1 MKLRD
6 LVGIAL
12 RALLSNKLRSF
23 LTMLGIMIGVGAVVA
38 IMSLGQ
44 AQEAE
49 MEEAFAALGSNLIYV
64 MPRDLGGVAMGGMRG
79 SGGTT
84 LTWEDARAID
94 REAPSVGGVAPA
106 TQRYNSQIVAGREQ
120 LLGIVAGVTPP
131 YEWIN
136 NMSVAEGGFISE
148 NDDRARSRV
157 VVLGSQIAG
166 SLFGEMDPTGQPI
179 RIDGRQF
186 EVIGVL
192 ETKGVG
198 FGTEDLTAYI
208 PLSTFYATMAPDQV
222 TGRGHIVQTIAVEA
236 RSKDHIDSAIDEIT
250 AILRDRHRI
259 MEGERSEFRVISM
272 ESIAGIAAD
281 MMGLI
286 QLILAA
292 IAGIS
297 LLVGGIGIMNIML
310 VSVTER
316 IREIGLRKAVGAKRR
331 DIMVQF
337 LTEAA
342 ALSFLGGTIGVGLAW
357 VIIQVGAAVAA
368 GAGFPIDVRL
378 AGSVVVLALGVAI
391 AIGLVSGLYPAIR
404 AARLDP
410 IESLR
415 HE

>member
-1 MKLRD
+1 MRLRD
-6 LVGIAL
+6 CVAIAIGALV
-12 RALLSNKLRSF
+12 RNKLRSA
-23 LTMLGIMIGVGAVVA
+23 LTMLGILIGVGAVVA
-38 IMSLGQ
+38 IVSLGQ

-49 MEEAFAALGSNLIYV
+49 MEGAFASLGSNLIYV
-64 MPRDLGGVAMGGMRG
+64 MPQDLGGARMGGG
-79 SGGTT
+79 TGGTS
-84 LTWEDARAID
+84 LTWEDANAIARD
-94 REAPSVGGVAPA
+94 APSVAGVAPA
-106 TQRYNSQIVAGREQ
+106 AQHYNAHFIAGREQ
-120 LLGIVAGVTPP
+120 LLGIVAGVTSQ

-136 NMSVAEGGFISE
+136 NLSLARGSFITES
-148 NDDRARSRV
+148 DDRARARV

-166 SLFGEMDPTGQPI
+166 TLFGEMDPTGQTV

-186 EVIGVL
+186 EVLGVL

-198 FGTEDLTAYI
+198 FGTEDLTGYI
-208 PLSTFYATMAPDQV
+208 PLSTFYVTLAPDQV
-222 TGRGHIVQTIAVEA
+222 TSRGHIVQAIAVQA
-236 RSKDHIDSAIDEIT
+236 NSKDETNSAIDEIT
-250 AILRDRHRI
+250 AILRERHRI
-259 MEGERSEFRVISM
+259 QEGEQAGFRVISM
-272 ESIAGIAAD
+272 ESVAAIAGE

-337 LTEAA
+337 LTESA
-342 ALSFLGGTIGVGLAW
+342 ALSFGGGALGVGLAW
-357 VIIQVGAAVAA
+357 ILVQFASGMAAR
-368 GAGFPIDVRL
+368 AGFPIDIMLSGGVI
-378 AGSVVVLALGVAI
+378 VMALGI
-391 AIGLVSGLYPAIR
+391 AILIGLASGLYPAVR